1 MEKMMMMLRRHLKSK
16 HDVVFY
22 EYQEEVARRIFAA
35 LMSNLRLT
43 QEATEEDIKKLN
55 QIEIPIEFSRQSGKT
70 TTIVHVIEFIMLM
83 FPNLFNRPIAIGI
96 FAPQRE
102 QAKTDFDRL
111 KTALSR
117 SSEFQVVDEAADQAA
132 KEESNA
138 KTIVLP
144 NGASCYVFPV
154 TKTSKP
160 ESKSLDL
167 IVFEES
173 QDLSDRIVKDQ
184 IWPMGKFTNAPR
196 IYIGTAG
203 VQICHFYRLCQKSYA
218 LILDFDKIAAQKRQ
232 TYLETGNALHLIYI
246 RSVEQE
252 IEKYGRDS
260 DEVRRPYYLEWII
273 GTGQFTTAEEIDAII
288 STRGRT
294 HHEKKHPCY
303 VGIDVAKHPDST
315 VVTVLRYNPDN
326 GKKELL
332 NWLEL
337 RGENYKSQ
345 FDIIY
350 DYITRYNTVAVAVD
364 STGIGDYMADM
375 FQAETPW
382 RDENTG
388 LYGIK
393 FSPKSKNDMYKNL
406 KVSIKEL
413 LTTLPKLD
421 TKEADKFR
429 QQMLDLQQEYV
440 GQHLKVNHP
449 DDPNAHDDYPDS
461 WALAEWAFA
470 RYQELSPTV
479 AVIEMGNKERK
490 VEKDDEGNTTDY
502 WPGQNW

>member
-1 MEKMMMMLRRHLKSK
+1 MMLRRHLKSK
-16 HDVVFY
+16 HDIVFY
-22 EYQEEVARRIFAA
+22 PYQEEVARKILSA

-43 QEATEEDIKKLN
+43 QDATEEDIRNLK
-55 QIEIPIEFSRQSGKT
+55 QVEVPIEFSRQSGKT
-70 TTIVHVIEFIMLM
+70 TTVVLVVDFIMLF
-83 FPNLFNRPIAIGI
+83 FPNLFNRPVAIGI

-117 SSEFQVVDEAADQAA
+117 SSELQIVDEATAQAA

-160 ESKSLDL
+160 ESKTLDL
-167 IVFEES
+167 IIFEES
-173 QDLSDRIVKDQ
+173 QDLADRIVKEQ

-196 IYIGTAG
+196 VYIGTAG
-203 VQICHFYRLCQKSYA
+203 VQICHFYRLCQQSSA
-218 LILDFDKIAAQKRQ
+218 LVLDFDKIAQQKRQ
-232 TYLETGNALHLIYI
+232 LYKDTGNALHLIYI
-246 RSVEQE
+246 KSVEEE

-260 DEVRRPYYLEWII
+260 DEIRRPYYLEWII
-273 GTGQFTTAEEIDAII
+273 GTGQFTTAEELDALV

-294 HHEKKHPCY
+294 HHEKSHPCY

-315 VVTVLRYNPDN
+315 VVTVVRFNEDTK
-326 GKKELL
+326 KKELI

-345 FDIIY
+345 FDIIH
-350 DYITRYNTVAVAVD
+350 DYISRYNTVAVAID
-364 STGIGDYMADM
+364 STGIGDYMSDM
-375 FQAETPW
+375 FESETAW

-388 LYGIK
+388 MYRIK
-393 FSPKSKNDMYKNL
+393 FNDKSKTDMYKNL
-406 KVSIKEL
+406 KVTIKEL

-440 GQHLKVNHP
+440 GQHLKVRHP

-461 WALAEWAFA
+461 WALAEWAYA

-479 AVIEMGNKERK
+479 AVIEVGNKERK
-490 VEKDDEGNTTDY
+490 FTKDDEGNTTDY
-502 WPGQNW
+502 WPGQDW